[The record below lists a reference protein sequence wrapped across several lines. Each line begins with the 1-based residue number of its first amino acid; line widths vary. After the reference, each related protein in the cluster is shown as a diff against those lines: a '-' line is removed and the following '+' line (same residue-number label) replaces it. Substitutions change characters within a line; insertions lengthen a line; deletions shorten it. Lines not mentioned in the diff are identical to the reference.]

1 MKTYPDRAGACTAIL
16 LAILVLATA
25 AGASGQS
32 FKVFEGDGVCGAGY
46 RLATYAEASGQ
57 RQAACAVLG
66 EWYIA
71 RLAGGGSMDGPG
83 YQCKTREKD
92 DRKLGHSLCVQG
104 VASGPDTGYYYRLTT
119 QFRGDGMCL
128 DVFNGGPMNNM
139 THLVQCA
146 NYSGQFWRFTGPDA
160 NGSYRLSTEF
170 RGPGMC
176 LDIFNGGQYNN
187 QPNLAAC
194 ANLSG
199 QLWNLR
205 AEGDWYRLTT
215 QFRGPDMCLDIFNGG
230 PQNNQPVLAKC
241 ANYSG
246 QLWKLTRTDKKVN

>member
-1 MKTYPDRAGACTAIL
+1 MKTYSDHARAWRPAIL
-16 LAILVLATA
+16 LAVVVLVTA
-25 AGASGQS
+25 AGVSAQD
-32 FKVFEGDGVCGAGY
+32 FKVFPGDNACGAGY

-92 DRKLGHSLCVQG
+92 DRQLGHSLCVPG
-104 VASGPDTGYYYRLTT
+104 LDTGYYYRLTT
-119 QFRGDGMCL
+119 QFRGDDMCL

-139 THLVQCA
+139 THLVKCA

-160 NGSYRLSTEF
+160 GGWYRLSTEF

-187 QPNLAAC
+187 QPVLAAC

-205 AEGDWYRLTT
+205 ADGGWYRLTT

-230 PQNNQPVLAKC
+230 PQNDQPTLAPC

-246 QLWKLTRTDKKVN
+246 QLWKLTKTDKKVS